1 MAFILIGNKKV
12 RLPKGET
19 DVEGFA
25 KIVDSFYKMLTTTN
39 QINGKKLTP
48 EEIADLKFPP
58 SLKTAL
64 IEKGIKFWS
73 KVTIYQRDELA
84 SKKDVKELKKT
95 VEELLESFSYTKETV
110 DQLRMDFDF
119 AREQNPF
126 NINIWLKPSELSAI
140 LKISNSTV
148 TKYRNEGHFK
158 KSSIREVVRGKRT
171 DFYYHRINAVKDVSK
186 IKPIQIASKK
196 IINSFSWKNPL
207 IAGLIFTILF

>member
-1 MAFILIGNKKV
+1 M
-12 RLPKGET
+12 
-19 DVEGFA
+19 
-25 KIVDSFYKMLTTTN
+25 
-39 QINGKKLTP
+39 
-48 EEIADLKFPP
+48 
-58 SLKTAL
+58 
-64 IEKGIKFWS
+64 
-73 KVTIYQRDELA
+73 TIYQRDELA

-196 IINSFSWKNPL
+196 IINSFS
-207 IAGLIFTILF
+207 